1 MNKYTLLLLVIM
13 IIMSNHSYGQTTRN
27 EIHNQIKSK
36 DYSLAERTLKQ
47 YLQFNEKD
55 GIAHLWLANILYR
68 KARTNSDNSAKMIDA
83 ADSALIEYSRAS
95 SYLTASDVK
104 NNQSFFDEYSRRDL
118 RTGNYIIRYEDIT
131 YEIEN
136 NKGQLANILLR
147 ACRENRSEVSTIK
160 IEDNS
165 AGEAN
170 SKNTLIKSNGKYYA
184 LIIGVSEYTNYK
196 LNLFR
201 PVIDAEKLKNV
212 LVANY
217 TFEDANT
224 TLILNPTRQDILSE
238 LYTLRKKLNKNDN
251 LLIFYAGHGMYD
263 EEAGQ
268 GYWWPKNADS
278 ENPSNW
284 LSNSDLRDQI
294 RGIKSSHT
302 LLITDACFSGGIF
315 RTREAPNI
323 KNASLDILSLYKIPS
338 RRAITSGT
346 MTTVPDNSIFFD
358 YLLKALENN
367 NNTYLSS
374 QSLFESFRAIVI
386 NNTLQVPQD
395 GVISETGDEGGDFIF
410 IKRE

>member
-1 MNKYTLLLLVIM
+1 
-13 IIMSNHSYGQTTRN
+13 MSNHSYGQTTRN

-165 AGEAN
+165 AVEAN